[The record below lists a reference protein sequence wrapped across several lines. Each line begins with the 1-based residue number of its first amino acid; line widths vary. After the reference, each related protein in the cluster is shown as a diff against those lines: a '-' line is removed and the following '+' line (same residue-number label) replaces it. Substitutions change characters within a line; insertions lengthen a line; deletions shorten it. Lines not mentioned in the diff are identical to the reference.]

1 MKAEAWSAQRTV
13 YADANGFTIPKCD
26 AVNCTYDWKKK
37 WQKSWTS
44 YWSCYWIKIW
54 SYLIS
59 SFTVSLLRV
68 FYYVINVCNN
78 VLAILIVTL
87 ICSTRPTGAFDQKC
101 SIKTLPFF
109 FFKIHRKTPVDYRR
123 LGTVLKKSLFL
134 RVLSS
139 AFWKIFRISVLW
151 ITCEPL
157 LRAYIKS
164 VQS

>member
-109 FFKIHRKTPVDYRR
+109 FSKFTGKHQSTIEDWELY
-123 LGTVLKKSLFL
+123 LKKAFFCECFPVHFGKFL
-134 RVLSS
+134 EYLCYGLPVNRCLG
-139 AFWKIFRISVLW
+139 RI
-151 ITCEPL
+151 
-157 LRAYIKS
+157 
-164 VQS
+164 